1 MSPLLACH
9 GCDLLTQIPPLPKHG
24 AAYCPRCGSL
34 LMRSK
39 PNSIE
44 RSLALVLAS
53 IVLFA
58 VALSFPFLAM
68 KSGGFEQQ
76 TNLITGVYLLY
87 LQGME
92 GLATVVLLTCVL
104 FPLLQMTG
112 LLYVLLPVYLK
123 RRLPRAVQVFR
134 FVQHLQPWSMME
146 VFMIGILVSLVKL
159 AKLAA
164 IIPGI
169 SLWAFALLIF
179 TTAAQTAV
187 LDTHRVWAALEAS
200 DGTA

>member
-1 MSPLLACH
+1 L
-9 GCDLLTQIPPLPKHG
+9 
-24 AAYCPRCGSL
+24 
-34 LMRSK
+34 RSK
-39 PNSIE
+39 PNGIE

-53 IVLFA
+53 MILFA
-58 VALSFPFLAM
+58 VAMSFPFLAM

-92 GLATVVLLTCVL
+92 GLATVVVLTCLL

-112 LLYVLLPVYLK
+112 LLYVLLPLYLK
-123 RRLPRAVQVFR
+123 KRVPRAVQVFR
-134 FVQHLQPWSMME
+134 FVQHLQPWSMMA

-187 LDTHRVWAALEAS
+187 LDTHKVWLSPYSAVNS
-200 DGTA
+200 

>member
-1 MSPLLACH
+1 MSVLMACH
-9 GCDLLTQIPPLPKHG
+9 GCDLLTQVPPLPRRG

-34 LMRSK
+34 LLRSK
-39 PNSIE
+39 PNGIE

-53 IVLFA
+53 MILFA
-58 VALSFPFLAM
+58 VAMSFPFLAM

-92 GLATVVLLTCVL
+92 GLATVVVLTCLL

-112 LLYVLLPVYLK
+112 LLYVLLPLYLK
-123 RRLPRAVQVFR
+123 KRVPRAVQVFR
-134 FVQHLQPWSMME
+134 FVQHLQPWSMMA

-187 LDTHRVWAALEAS
+187 LDTHKVWLSPYSAVNS
-200 DGTA
+200 

>member
-1 MSPLLACH
+1 MSVLMACH
-9 GCDLLTQIPPLPKHG
+9 GCDLLTQVPPLPRRG

-34 LMRSK
+34 LLRSK
-39 PNSIE
+39 PNGIE

-53 IVLFA
+53 MILFA
-58 VALSFPFLAM
+58 VAMSFPFLAM

-92 GLATVVLLTCVL
+92 GLATVVVLTCLL

-112 LLYVLLPVYLK
+112 LLYVLLPLYLK
-123 RRLPRAVQVFR
+123 KRVPRAVQVFR
-134 FVQHLQPWSMME
+134 FVQHLQPWSMMA

-187 LDTHRVWAALEAS
+187 LDTHKVWAALEAS
-200 DGTA
+200 DGPA